1 LASSEIAA
9 AIEEVHSQ
17 VRRCRKCAL
26 SRSRTHVVPG
36 EGSLTAEL
44 MFVGE
49 GPGAEEDQQGR
60 PFVGTAGRLLTQLLR
75 SIGIERENVFITNV
89 VKCRPPGNRDPL
101 PEEIAACND
110 YLLAQIAL
118 LTPKVICT
126 LGRFAGQTL
135 LDKAM
140 SITREHGRPRR
151 MSGILYVPLYHPA
164 AALHKQD
171 LIGALE
177 DDFRKLGAILEQEGA
192 DLPSRAPAA
201 GAGRKASR

>member
-1 LASSEIAA
+1 
-9 AIEEVHSQ
+9 
-17 VRRCRKCAL
+17 
-26 SRSRTHVVPG
+26 
-36 EGSLTAEL
+36 

-60 PFVGTAGRLLTQLLR
+60 PFVGAAGQLLTHLLT
-75 SIGIERENVFITNV
+75 SIGIAREDVFITNV

-110 YLLAQIAL
+110 YLLTQIAL
-118 LTPKVICT
+118 LMPRAICT

-135 LDKAM
+135 IDKAM

-151 MSGILYVPLYHPA
+151 ISGILYVPLYHPA
-164 AALHKQD
+164 AALHKQE

-177 DDFRKLGAILEQEGA
+177 DDFRKLRATLEKEGLPGGPRKGA
-192 DLPSRAPAA
+192 DLPSRGRAA
-201 GAGRKASR
+201 GAAGRKAG